1 LQKQAVANTKAE
13 QLKRVLKPIH
23 LWAIAVGLVISG
35 EYFGWNLGWAVS
47 GTIGFLIATL
57 VITLMYVTFIFS
69 YTELTT
75 SIPHAGGAFA
85 YAYRALGPFG
95 GLVAGYATLI
105 DFLFATPAIAFALG
119 AYLHFLDPDIPV
131 LYSALFFNV
140 VFIIINIL
148 GVKESATFSVF
159 ITILAVAELLL
170 FMGIVSPHFKM
181 NNFVSHPMPFGW
193 TGIFAALPYA
203 VWFYLA
209 IEGVAMVAEEV
220 KDPKRNIPKGY
231 ISGLAT
237 LVFLALGVMIFTGG
251 LTDWRKLS
259 NLDYPLPEAIGIA
272 LGKTSNFTKIFA
284 SIGLFGLIA
293 SFHGTILASS
303 RQVFAMARS
312 GYLPRFLSD
321 ISQRFKTPHW
331 ALIAGGLISCFALYE
346 SDTNKIIIVS
356 VMGAILMYMMSMIS
370 LFVLRVKEPGLER
383 SFLSPFYPVFP
394 AIALVIS
401 TITLFAM
408 IYYNFTLSLYF
419 FAGLAVVIIIFVL
432 MGKHKEKLM
441 DDFMTTPTIL

>member
-1 LQKQAVANTKAE
+1 MVNTKAE
-13 QLKRVLKPIH
+13 QLKRVLKPVH

-35 EYFGWNLGWAVS
+35 EYFGWNLGWGVS
-47 GTIGFLIATL
+47 GTVGFLIATL
-57 VITLMYVTFIFS
+57 VITLMYITFIFS

-95 GLVAGYATLI
+95 GLIAGYATLI
-105 DFLFATPAIAFALG
+105 DFLFATPAIALALG
-119 AYLHFLDPDIPV
+119 AYLHFLYPVIPV

-140 VFIIINIL
+140 VFIGINIL

-181 NNFVSHPMPFGW
+181 NNFLSHPMPFGW
-193 TGIFAALPYA
+193 AGIFAALPYA

-220 KDPKRNIPKGY
+220 EEPKRNIPKGY

-237 LVFLALGVMIFTGG
+237 LVFLALGVMILTGG
-251 LTDWRKLS
+251 ITDWRRLS
-259 NLDYPLPEAIGIA
+259 NLDYPLPEAISIA
-272 LGKTSNFTKIFA
+272 LGKGNSLTRIFA

-312 GYLPRFLSD
+312 GYMPKFLSAVNHK
-321 ISQRFKTPHW
+321 FKTPHW
-331 ALIAGGLISCFALYE
+331 AIIAGGVISFIALFTGTT
-346 SDTNKIIIVS
+346 SQVVILS
-356 VMGAILMYMMSMIS
+356 VMGAVLMYMMSMIS
-370 LFVLRVKEPGLER
+370 LFILRVKEPRLER
-383 SFLSPFYPVFP
+383 PFASPFYPVFP
-394 AIALVIS
+394 AIALIIS
-401 TITLFAM
+401 AITLFAV
-408 IYYNFTLSLYF
+408 IYFNFMLSLIF
-419 FAGLAVVIIIFVL
+419 FAGLAIAILIFVL
-432 MGKHKEKLM
+432 MGKHKVKIIDNYM
-441 DDFMTTPTIL
+441 VAPVNI